1 MEYSMYFREMIL
13 NELGDAKNIYIY
25 GYGIA
30 GRWLYDNIPQKEKIR
45 GFIDTDHKKSGLSQ
59 YGVDISTP
67 QSLKNAMPLD
77 SIIVNTVIDIQDVI
91 DIIGRLGHNKAL
103 ALGLY
108 LDDIDE
114 LLHNNATGESDSFL
128 HYSLSA
134 VKSCHE
140 GYFSKDKLFLR
151 SVDLVI
157 TEKCSLKC
165 KDCSN
170 LMQYYDKPVDVD
182 FSEVVSDFNKLTEHL
197 DGIFEVRLIGGEP
210 FMNKDIYKILE
221 YLYTKD
227 NIKKIVIY
235 SNAMI
240 PIRQEYVHLI
250 TNDKLVFSLTDYGG
264 LAKNTPKVIAQLIEL
279 GAAYRLH
286 PPENWTD
293 SGEIGD
299 FKRDAD
305 DIQMVFENCCGK
317 NLLTLSEGK
326 LFRCPFSANADR
338 LRAIPDDPLN
348 YVLAEAP
355 AAEIRHFTRD
365 IKFLPACNYCKG
377 RSFDSPSIVPAV
389 QVLKP
394 LSYIRFER

>member
-1 MEYSMYFREMIL
+1 MKFQELIL
-13 NELGDAKNIYIY
+13 KELGDVQCVYIY

-30 GRWLYDNIPQKEKIR
+30 GRWLYDNIPHKERIK
-45 GFIDTDHKKSGLSQ
+45 GFIDTDLKKSGLSEF
-59 YGVDISTP
+59 GVNISPP
-67 QSLKNAMPLD
+67 QSLSDSMPPD
-77 SIIVNTVIDIQDVI
+77 SVIVNTVIDIQDVI
-91 DIIGRLGHNKAL
+91 DTVSKLRHRKAI

-108 LDDIDE
+108 LDDINE
-114 LLHNNATGESDSFL
+114 LEHKNGTGESDTFL
-128 HYSLSA
+128 QYSLSA

-151 SVDLVI
+151 SVDVVI

-170 LMQYYDKPVDVD
+170 LMQYYDKPVDVS
-182 FSEVVSDFNKLTEHL
+182 FSEVVSDFNKLTKHL

-227 NIKKIVIY
+227 SIFKIVVY

-240 PIRQEYVHLI
+240 PIRQEYAHLL
-250 TNDKLVFSLTDYGG
+250 TNDKLVFSLTNYGG
-264 LAKNTPKVIAQLIEL
+264 LAKNTPKVVAQLKEF

-299 FKRDAD
+299 FNRDAD
-305 DIQMVFENCCGK
+305 GIQTIFENCCGK
-317 NLLTLSEGK
+317 NLLTLTKGK
-326 LFRCPFSANADR
+326 LYRCPFSANADR

-348 YVLAEAP
+348 YVSAEASP
-355 AAEIRHFTRD
+355 AQMRHFTRD

-389 QVLKP
+389 QALKP
-394 LSYIRFER
+394 LSYVRFGR

>member
-1 MEYSMYFREMIL
+1 MKFQELIL
-13 NELGDAKNIYIY
+13 NELRDAGSIYIY

-30 GRWLYDNIPQKEKIR
+30 GRWLYDNIPEKEIIK
-45 GFIDTDHKKSGLSQ
+45 GFIDTDFKKSGLSQ
-59 YGVDISTP
+59 FGVNISTP
-67 QSLKNAMPLD
+67 QALSNNMPPN
-77 SIIVNTVIDIQDVI
+77 SVIVNTVIDIHDVI
-91 DIIGRLGHNKAL
+91 DTVGRLRHRKAI

-108 LDDIDE
+108 LDDINE
-114 LLHNNATGESDSFL
+114 LVHKNGTGESDTFL
-128 HYSLSA
+128 QYSLSA

-151 SVDLVI
+151 SVDVVI

-170 LMQYYDKPVDVD
+170 LMQYYDKPVDVS
-182 FSEVVSDFNKLTEHL
+182 FSEVVSDFNKLTKYL

-227 NIKKIVIY
+227 NIIKIVVY

-240 PIRQEYVHLI
+240 PIRQEYAHLL
-250 TNDKLVFSLTDYGG
+250 TNDKLVFSLTNYEE
-264 LAKNTPKVIAQLIEL
+264 LAKNTPKVVAQLKEL

-293 SGEIGD
+293 SGEIRD
-299 FKRDAD
+299 FKRDSD
-305 DIQMVFENCCGK
+305 GIQTIFKNCCGK
-317 NLLTLSEGK
+317 NLLTLSKGK
-326 LFRCPFSANADR
+326 LYRCPFSANADR

-348 YVLAEAP
+348 YVSADASP
-355 AAEIRHFTRD
+355 AQIRHFTRD
-365 IKFLPACNYCKG
+365 ITFLPACNFCKG
-377 RSFDSPSIVPAV
+377 RSFDSPSIIPAL
-389 QVLKP
+389 QTPKT
-394 LSYIRFER
+394 LSYVRFER

>member
-1 MEYSMYFREMIL
+1 MYFKELIL
-13 NELGDAKNIYIY
+13 NELDDAQNIYIY

-30 GRWLYDNIPQKEKIR
+30 GRWLYDNMPQKEKIK

-59 YGVDISTP
+59 FGVDISTP
-67 QSLKNAMPLD
+67 QSLSDVMPPD
-77 SIIVNTVIDIQDVI
+77 SIIVNTVIDIQDVV
-91 DIIGRLGHNKAL
+91 DIVGRLRHRKAI

-108 LDDIDE
+108 LDDINE
-114 LLHNNATGESDSFL
+114 LVHKNGTGESDSFL
-128 HYSLSA
+128 KYSLSA
-134 VKSCHE
+134 VRSCHE
-140 GYFSKDKLFLR
+140 GYFSEDKLFLR
-151 SVDLVI
+151 SVDVVI

-170 LMQYYDKPVDVD
+170 LMQYYDKPVDVS
-182 FSEVVSDFNKLTEHL
+182 FAEVVSDFDKFTEHL

-221 YLYTKD
+221 YLYTKN
-227 NIKKIVIY
+227 NIMKIVVY

-240 PIRQEYVHLI
+240 PIRQEYAHLL

-264 LAKNTPKVIAQLIEL
+264 LAKNTPKVVAQLIEL
-279 GAAYRLH
+279 GASYRLH

-299 FKRDAD
+299 FRRDDAGLQT
-305 DIQMVFENCCGK
+305 IFENCCGK

-326 LFRCPFSANADR
+326 LYRCPFSANADR

-348 YVLAEAP
+348 YVSAEASP
-355 AAEIRHFTRD
+355 AEMRHFTRD

-389 QVLKP
+389 QALKP
-394 LSYIRFER
+394 VSYIRFER